1 MLGDSIVS
9 STHLNIPPLECRT
22 EGCAEHPLEMNASD
36 QHLIH
41 QSDKKFR
48 EKNNL
53 EEFLDHIALYVLM
66 L

>member
-1 MLGDSIVS
+1 
-9 STHLNIPPLECRT
+9 
-22 EGCAEHPLEMNASD
+22 MNASD
-36 QHLIH
+36 QRLIH

-66 L
+66 LSAKKKKV